1 MVDEVTEMQ
10 ITLRR
15 QDVQIRRG
23 DVQRFDGFLHIRVQ
37 GRNDGH
43 AFGFLN
49 QCLYQRFENMFLGQ
63 QVVPVESQQQVT
75 ALFQPYGGEP
85 YRLQQTVTVVADG
98 IYQYIAYIMDVFG
111 NHAFLVQVA
120 VGYHA
125 CGKQIVGNGIY
136 DGAVYFAGHIHIERT
151 GSGNEVR
158 NFQTALLATMEQL
171 MVAVRSSTTSTT
183 CAG

>member
-1 MVDEVTEMQ
+1 MLGVGVERDAGDIEEGSFLGNVSGVRHNAFCMVDEVTEMQ

-63 QVVPVESQQQVT
+63 QVVPVEGQQQVT

-98 IYQYIAYIMDVFG
+98 IYQYIAYIK
-111 NHAFLVQVA
+111 
-120 VGYHA
+120 
-125 CGKQIVGNGIY
+125 GK
-136 DGAVYFAGHIHIERT
+136 
-151 GSGNEVR
+151 
-158 NFQTALLATMEQL
+158 
-171 MVAVRSSTTSTT
+171 
-183 CAG
+183 

>member
-1 MVDEVTEMQ
+1 MLGVGVERDAGDIEEGSFLGNVSGVRHNAFCMVDEVTEMQ

-85 YRLQQTVTVVADG
+85 YRLQQTVT
-98 IYQYIAYIMDVFG
+98 INI
-111 NHAFLVQVA
+111 LP
-120 VGYHA
+120 
-125 CGKQIVGNGIY
+125 
-136 DGAVYFAGHIHIERT
+136 T
-151 GSGNEVR
+151 
-158 NFQTALLATMEQL
+158 
-171 MVAVRSSTTSTT
+171 
-183 CAG
+183 

>member
-1 MVDEVTEMQ
+1 MLGVGVERDAGDIEEGSFLGNVSGVRHNAFCMVDEVTEMQ

-75 ALFQPYGGEP
+75 ALFHPMVE
-85 YRLQQTVTVVADG
+85 
-98 IYQYIAYIMDVFG
+98 
-111 NHAFLVQVA
+111 NH
-120 VGYHA
+120 
-125 CGKQIVGNGIY
+125 
-136 DGAVYFAGHIHIERT
+136 T
-151 GSGNEVR
+151 GCNR
-158 NFQTALLATMEQL
+158 
-171 MVAVRSSTTSTT
+171 R
-183 CAG
+183 

>member
-1 MVDEVTEMQ
+1 MLGVGVERDAGDIEEGSFLGNVSGVRHNAFCMVDEVTEMQ

-63 QVVPVESQQQVT
+63 QVVPVEGQQQVT

-98 IYQYIAYIMDVFG
+98 IYS
-111 NHAFLVQVA
+111 
-120 VGYHA
+120 
-125 CGKQIVGNGIY
+125 IY
-136 DGAVYFAGHIHIERT
+136 C
-151 GSGNEVR
+151 
-158 NFQTALLATMEQL
+158 AT
-171 MVAVRSSTTSTT
+171 
-183 CAG
+183 